1 MTLFLLLFL
10 FSSLSCNDP
19 KYSQNCHGWDCLHN
33 YAFKEDNAFKWE
45 LLDKRLVVEDHEGR
59 GGWTGYYINMT
70 SQAWLT
76 PELTSQPEWWHMM
89 VVVVP
94 HNLRQTD
101 TAMLWITDGS
111 NHDDFLPDLDIIDG
125 QFDYNLLIAADIAT
139 ATGIAMVCLYQIPNE
154 VRRSSNVV
162 TSLIDA
168 KSKGLTIFF
177 FTRVSVCMIQMDG
190 QTIRAE
196 VVTI

>member
-45 LLDKRLVVEDHEGR
+45 LLDRRLVVEDHEGR

-76 PELTSQPEWWHMM
+76 PELTSQPEWWHIM

-101 TAMLWITDGS
+101 TAMLWMTDGS
-111 NHDDFLPDLDIIDG
+111 NRGDFLPDLNIVNG
-125 QFDYNLLIAADIAT
+125 QFDYNLLIAASM
-139 ATGIAMVCLYQIPNE
+139 ATGSGTVVVSLFQIPNMVIE
-154 VRRSSNVV
+154 SFSDY
-162 TSLIDA
+162 I
-168 KSKGLTIFF
+168 
-177 FTRVSVCMIQMDG
+177 
-190 QTIRAE
+190 
-196 VVTI
+196 